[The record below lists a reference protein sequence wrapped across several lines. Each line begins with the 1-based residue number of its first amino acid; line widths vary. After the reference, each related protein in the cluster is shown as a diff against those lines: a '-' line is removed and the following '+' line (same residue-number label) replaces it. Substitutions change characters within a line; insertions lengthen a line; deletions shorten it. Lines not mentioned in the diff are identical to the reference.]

1 MNKTMTVSSK
11 AITKL
16 TTPQLLKSGLYLT
29 WGASLLL
36 LIATISGVQG
46 YRHAIETIGK
56 DSAPSILTAQRL
68 KDALAGM
75 DANAVNELLVKPGA
89 NPQAIKDYEERRKAF
104 AERIVLVAENITYD
118 EKEKNPIKTMQL
130 FIGDYITQIQRARLF
145 NEQGNIQGVLTSYRK
160 AAEIMDKTLLPA
172 ADELANVNLTYL
184 EITYTEQKDANGRS
198 LFLAIISSLF
208 LIGIL
213 VIIQLFIYQ
222 RMRRI
227 INPMLLGATAISL
240 IFLGYTTKAFLS
252 ASYHLKVAKQDAFTS
267 LYKLR
272 QGRALVYAINSDESR
287 YLLDKQFA
295 SQHQKAFFEKAAKVV
310 TIPQGQTF
318 ASVVAAAQQNPKID
332 GFTGY
337 LADAL
342 NNITFPGEK
351 EAALNTLS
359 AFGVYFN
366 LDQKIRQLEESG
378 KHAEA
383 IAFCTGYNRGESNWA
398 FDEFKK
404 AHDVTLNINLKA
416 FDHAISQGFKDVD
429 GFEISTPVV
438 AVTISLLTLFGLM
451 PRIKEYSE

>member
-1 MNKTMTVSSK
+1 MNKTITV
-11 AITKL
+11 AIKTITNL

-29 WGASLLL
+29 WVASLLL

-46 YRHAIETIGK
+46 YRYAIKTIGK
-56 DSAPSILTAQRL
+56 DSAPSILAAQRL
-68 KDALAGM
+68 KDALSGM

-89 NPQAIKDYEERRKAF
+89 NPQAIEGYEERRKAF
-104 AERIVLVAENITYD
+104 AERIVLVAENITYED
-118 EKEKNPIKTMQL
+118 QERNPIKTMQL

-145 NEQGNIQGVLTSYRK
+145 NEQGNSQGILTAYRK

-172 ADELANVNLTYL
+172 ADELANVNLQYL
-184 EITYTEQKDANGRS
+184 EITYGEQKNANGRS
-198 LFLAIISSLF
+198 LFLAIISSLL

-213 VIIQLFIYQ
+213 VIIQVFIYQ

-227 INPMLLGATAISL
+227 INPMLLAATAIAL

-252 ASYHLKVAKQDAFTS
+252 ASSHLKVAKQDAFTS

-272 QGRALVYAINSDESR
+272 QGRALVYGANSDESR

-295 SQHQKAFFEKAAKVV
+295 SQHEKAFFEKAAKIV

-318 ASVVAAAQQNPKID
+318 ESVVTAAEQNPKIE

-342 NNITFPGEK
+342 NNITFTGEK
-351 EAALNTLS
+351 EAALKTLS
-359 AFGVYFN
+359 TFGVYFN
-366 LDQKIRQLEESG
+366 LDRKIRQLEKSG

-383 IAFCTGYNRGESNWA
+383 IAFCTGYNQGESNWA
-398 FDEFKK
+398 FDEFTK
-404 AHDVTLNINLKA
+404 AHDVTLNINQQA
-416 FDHAISQGFKDVD
+416 FNDAISQGFQDLD